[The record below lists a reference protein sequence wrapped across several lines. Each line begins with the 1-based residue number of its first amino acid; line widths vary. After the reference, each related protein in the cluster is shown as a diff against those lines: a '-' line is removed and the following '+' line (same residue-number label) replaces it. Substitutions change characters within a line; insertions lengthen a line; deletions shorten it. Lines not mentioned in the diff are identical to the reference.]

1 MSFSVKN
8 ISGALKIIWKSS
20 PLWSIINII
29 LSIVKGILPLLL
41 IYIVKLVIDSVD
53 QIVSTGKPLLTN
65 DEMISTFILAG
76 LFFILNALAGSLNS
90 LIREK
95 QSYLV
100 NDYIQ
105 NLIHKKTINI
115 PYKYFEDSKY
125 QNLFYRAIEESSYRP
140 SKVFYGI
147 LGLFQNSITLGLI
160 VGILMTLH
168 WGLLPYLMLVSIPII
183 IFKLYY
189 SKLFYNL
196 RRDQTEDERKVNYF
210 NRLLTSKDFAKELRI
225 FNLGQLFKKEYESLR
240 GNLRSKQYRL
250 LKSRTLWE
258 TGVQI
263 LATIFLLVVFGFI
276 IYRTINKEITSG
288 DMAMYFLVLHRGYTV
303 LQEWLMRIASLFEDN
318 LFLKNF
324 FEFLQIEVKKDVS
337 ANLHFPKP
345 IKHGIEFNNVSFKY
359 PNTKR
364 WVLKDLN
371 FTIKEGETVAIV
383 GSNGAGKTT
392 LVKLLAGLY
401 KPTSGTITV
410 DDTDWTQI
418 KQDEL
423 ADAVSVIFQDF
434 MLYNVSA
441 KKNIWYGNIKHE
453 PDDISIHN
461 AAQNAGIHEMFMSLP
476 KSYDTILGTL
486 FKNSEQLSR
495 GEWQRTAL
503 ARSFFNKAQLIIL
516 DEPTS
521 SLDAFTESNL
531 INHFKEITNNRTS
544 IIISHRMTTIKL
556 ADRIVVIDGNSVC
569 ETGSHEELLSINGT
583 YKKMIDS
590 LNQ

>member
-1 MSFSVKN
+1 MKFSIKN
-8 ISGALKIIWKSS
+8 ITRALRIIWKSS
-20 PLWSIINII
+20 PLWSIVNIV
-29 LSIVKGILPLLL
+29 LSIIKGVLPLIL
-41 IYIVKLVIDSVD
+41 IYIVKLVIDNVNM
-53 QIVSTGKPLLTN
+53 IVSTGKPLLT
-65 DEMISTFILAG
+65 DGDMINIFVLAG
-76 LFFILNALAGSLNS
+76 VFFLLNALTGSVNS

-115 PYKYFEDSKY
+115 PYGYFEDSKY
-125 QNLFYRAIEESSYRP
+125 QNIFYRAIEESSYRP
-140 SKVFYGI
+140 AKVFYGI
-147 LGLFQNSITLGLI
+147 LGLLQNSITLGLI

-168 WGLLPYLMLVSIPII
+168 WGLLPYLILVSIPII
-183 IFKLYY
+183 VFKLYY

-196 RRDQTEDERKVNYF
+196 RRDQTEEERKVNYF

-225 FNLGQLFKKEYESLR
+225 FNLGDLFKRRHESLKHK
-240 GNLRSKQYRL
+240 LRSKRYRL

-258 TGVQI
+258 TLVQI
-263 LATIFLLVVFGFI
+263 LATIFLLVIFGFI
-276 IYRTINKEITSG
+276 IYSTVTKRITTG
-288 DMAMYFLVLHRGYTV
+288 DMAMYFLALHRGYTV
-303 LQEWLMRIASLFEDN
+303 LQEWLMRIASLYEDN

-324 FEFLQIEVKKDVS
+324 FDFLQIEVKKDTS

-345 IKHGIEFNNVSFKY
+345 VKQGITFKDVSFKY

-364 WVLKDLN
+364 WVLKNLN
-371 FTIKEGETVAIV
+371 ITINEGETVALV

-410 DDTDWTQI
+410 DGTDWTQI
-418 KQDEL
+418 KKDEL

-441 KKNIWYGNIKHE
+441 KDNIWYGNIRNQ
-453 PDDISIHN
+453 PDDKSIHD
-461 AAQNAGIHEMFMSLP
+461 AAQNAGIHEIFMNLP
-476 KSYDTILGTL
+476 EGYDTTLGTL

-521 SLDAFTESNL
+521 SLDAFTEAKL
-531 INHFKEITNNRTS
+531 INHFKEITSNRTS

-556 ADRIVVIDGNSVC
+556 ADRIVVIDGNSIC
-569 ETGSHEELLSINGT
+569 ETGSHEELLKKNGV
-583 YKKMIDS
+583 YKKMINS

>member
-20 PLWSIINII
+20 PLWSIVNII

-41 IYIVKLVIDSVD
+41 IYIVKLVIDNVD
-53 QIVSTGKPLLTN
+53 QIVSTGKPVFTN
-65 DEMISTFILAG
+65 DEMINTFILAG
-76 LFFILNALAGSLNS
+76 VFFLLNALAGSVNS

-115 PYKYFEDSKY
+115 PYRYFEDSKY

-168 WGLLPYLMLVSIPII
+168 WGLLPYLMLISIPII

-225 FNLGQLFKKEYESLR
+225 FNLGQLFKKKHETLRDNLR
-240 GNLRSKQYRL
+240 GKQYRL

-263 LATIFLLVVFGFI
+263 LATIFLLGVFGFI
-276 IYRTINKEITSG
+276 IYSTINKEITSG
-288 DMAMYFLVLHRGYTV
+288 DMAMYFLALHRGYTV

-345 IKHGIEFNNVSFKY
+345 IKHSIIFNNVSFKY

-401 KPTSGTITV
+401 KPTSGIITV
-410 DDTDWTQI
+410 DNTDWTQI
-418 KQDEL
+418 NKDEL

-441 KKNIWYGNIKHE
+441 KENIWYGNIKHE
-453 PDDISIHN
+453 PDDRSIQN
-461 AAQNAGIHEMFMSLP
+461 AAQNAGIHDMFINLP
-476 KSYDTILGTL
+476 KGYDTTLGTL

-569 ETGSHEELLSINGT
+569 KTGSHEELLRVNGT
-583 YKKMIDS
+583 YKKMVDS